1 MNNNA
6 AFNGLGRIG
15 RRAEACAGAAEAS
28 PEEGGAGPAAD
39 DELRELGEFDTERS
53 ELFLSQT
60 AVLVEGRTEK
70 LVLPFVFEALG

>member
-39 DELRELGEFDTERS
+39 DKSQSLRRS
-53 ELFLSQT
+53 F
-60 AVLVEGRTEK
+60 
-70 LVLPFVFEALG
+70 